1 MHGADTKAE
10 LECAH
15 DAVNRHEAALI
26 DKERQ
31 FCQKLEKVRAEDSC
45 KIRQLSCEMYQLLFI
60 TARSELRKL
69 LFFGDVSLWFF
80 VCVGPTKYLGNH

>member
-31 FCQKLEKVRAEDSC
+31 FCQKLEKLRAEDSC

-60 TARSELRKL
+60 TARSELRTV
-69 LFFGDVSLWFF
+69 LFFWRRQSVVFCL
-80 VCVGPTKYLGNH
+80 CTKYLGNH